1 MRSSERKMSG
11 LERIN
16 NWETATPLPEKARQ
30 PWAMSGLA
38 FAFTSATIIAMTIL
52 LMAMVTGALYHI
64 FAYGDAN
71 GLRNYAGLGL
81 LVAFLYVLPFAFR
94 NEFSLD
100 SFVARGR
107 CVTRLALVWTYAFIA
122 LGMVAFLT
130 KTTADY
136 SRGWLLLFY
145 AVGFLSLLSVDAA
158 IRYVAGKALL
168 AGRLAR
174 RRLMLIGTA
183 DEIRN
188 FIDSELRAGIAHHVT
203 TTVELPQGPLD
214 VENLTC
220 PTPIDLLLARALKA
234 ARAQDIEGIVLLS
247 DWSNMAFVDRCVG
260 AFSVLP
266 VSIHLEMGELA
277 KRFNGV
283 RMENVG
289 SIAAL
294 ALTEQPLAPLQAL
307 LKRLFDI
314 FVALLA
320 LLILSPLFGVLAL
333 LIRRDSVGPVFF
345 TQRRRGYNQ
354 QEFRIYKFRSM
365 TTLDDGDDIVQ
376 ATKNDVRIT
385 RVGAMLRQFNLDE
398 LPQLINVLR
407 GEMSIVG
414 PRPHAVAHD
423 RIFETKIGTY
433 PRRLNVRPGITGW
446 AQVHGLR
453 GETNTDD
460 KMAAR
465 VEHDLYYI
473 DNWSIGLDLY
483 VLFLTVFSARTYQN
497 AR

>member
-1 MRSSERKMSG
+1 MSSSERFN
-11 LERIN
+11 E
-16 NWETATPLPEKARQ
+16 WDQATALDAKARL

-38 FAFTSATIIAMTIL
+38 FAFVSAAVIAMTIL
-52 LMAMVTGALYHI
+52 LMAVLTGILYHV

-71 GLRNYAGLGL
+71 GLKDYAGLGL

-94 NEFSLD
+94 NEFSLE
-100 SFVARGR
+100 SFAAGNRNA
-107 CVTRLALVWTYAFIA
+107 TRLALTWTYAFIA

-145 AVGFLSLLSVDAA
+145 TAGFCAIVGVDGL
-158 IRYVAGKALL
+158 IRHSAGKALM

-188 FIDSELRAGIAHHVT
+188 FIDAEQRAGIAHHVT
-203 TTVELPQGPLD
+203 TTVELPDAPPQLNDPSAAWAFD
-214 VENLTC
+214 A
-220 PTPIDLLLARALKA
+220 LLNRALKA
-234 ARAQDIEGIVLLS
+234 ARSQDIEGVVLLS
-247 DWSNMAFVDRCVG
+247 DWSNMDFVDRCVG

-266 VSIHLEMGELA
+266 VSIHLNIGDLA
-277 KRFNGV
+277 QRFNGV
-283 RMENVG
+283 RLENVG
-289 SIAAL
+289 SVAAL
-294 ALTEQPLAPLQAL
+294 ALTQQPLAPLQAL
-307 LKRLFDI
+307 MKRGLDI
-314 FVALLA
+314 IVAGMALA
-320 LLILSPLFGVLAL
+320 VLAPVFAVIAV
-333 LIRRDSVGPVFF
+333 LIRRDSAGPVFF

-365 TTLDDGDDIVQ
+365 TTMDDGDNIQQ
-376 ATKNDVRIT
+376 ARTNDPRIT
-385 RVGAMLRQFNLDE
+385 RIGALLRRYNLDE

-423 RIFETKIGTY
+423 RLFETRIGTY

-453 GETNTDD
+453 GETSTDD

-465 VEHDLYYI
+465 VDHDLHYI

-483 VLFLTVFSARTYQN
+483 ILVLTVFSARTYQN

>member
-1 MRSSERKMSG
+1 MSG

-16 NWETATPLPEKARQ
+16 NWDAVIALPTSGKL

-38 FAFTSATIIAMTIL
+38 FAFVSATAVAMTIL
-52 LMAMVTGALYHI
+52 LMAVTTGGLYHV

-71 GLRNYAGLGL
+71 ELRNYAGLGL

-94 NEFSLD
+94 NEFSLE
-100 SFVARGR
+100 SFSAVNRSA
-107 CVTRLALVWTYAFIA
+107 TRLALVWTYAFIA

-130 KTTADY
+130 KTTANY

-145 AVGFLSLLSVDAA
+145 TSGFCAIVGVDAL

-168 AGRLAR
+168 SGRLAR

-183 DEIRN
+183 DEISN
-188 FIDSELRAGIAHHVT
+188 FIDMELRAGVAHHIT
-203 TTVELPQGPLD
+203 TTVELPGGALNHVNSRSAVDALLD
-214 VENLTC
+214 
-220 PTPIDLLLARALKA
+220 RALKV
-234 ARAQDIEGIVLLS
+234 ARTQDIDGVVLLS
-247 DWSNMAFVDRCVG
+247 DWSKMDFIDRCVG

-266 VSIHLEMGELA
+266 VSIHLNIGDLS
-277 KRFNGV
+277 KRFNGI
-283 RMENVG
+283 RLENVG
-289 SIAAL
+289 SVAAL

-307 LKRLFDI
+307 LKRALDVVVAS
-314 FVALLA
+314 VALV
-320 LLILSPLFGVLAL
+320 LLVPVFAAISL
-333 LIRRDSVGPVFF
+333 LIRGDSSGPVFF
-345 TQRRRGYNQ
+345 KQRRRGYNH

-365 TTLDDGDDIVQ
+365 TTMDDGDDIKQ
-376 ATKNDVRIT
+376 AKVNDPRIT
-385 RVGAMLRQFNLDE
+385 RVGSVLRRYNLDE

-423 RIFETKIGTY
+423 RLFETKIGTY

-453 GETNTDD
+453 GETNTDE
-460 KMAAR
+460 KMTAR
-465 VEHDLYYI
+465 VDHDLYYI
-473 DNWSIGLDLY
+473 DNWSLSLDLY
-483 VLFLTVFSARTYQN
+483 ILVLTVFSASSYRN

>member
-1 MRSSERKMSG
+1 MPSSERKMSG

-38 FAFTSATIIAMTIL
+38 FAFTSATIIATTIL
-52 LMAMVTGALYHI
+52 LMAVVTGALYHV

-71 GLRNYAGLGL
+71 GLKNYAGLGL
-81 LVAFLYVLPFAFR
+81 LVAFLYILPFAFR
-94 NEFSLD
+94 NEFNLE
-100 SFVARGR
+100 SFAAGR
-107 CVTRLALVWTYAFIA
+107 RNVTRLALVWTYAFVA

-145 AVGFLSLLSVDAA
+145 VAGFLSLLAVDAT
-158 IRYVAGKALL
+158 IRFAAGKALL

-188 FIDSELRAGIAHHVT
+188 FIAAELRAGVAHHVT
-203 TTVELPQGPLD
+203 TTVELPNGPLD
-214 VENLTC
+214 VGNLAS
-220 PTPIDLLLARALKA
+220 PTPIDVLLTRALKV
-234 ARAQDIEGIVLLS
+234 ARTQDIEGVVLLS

-266 VSIHLEMGELA
+266 VSIHLNMGDMA
-277 KRFNGV
+277 KRFNGI

-289 SIAAL
+289 TIAAL

-307 LKRLFDI
+307 LKRALDI
-314 FVALLA
+314 VVAGLA
-320 LLILSPLFGVLAL
+320 LLFLAPLFGVIAL

-365 TTLDDGDDIVQ
+365 TTMDDGDDILQ
-376 ATKNDVRIT
+376 ATTNDVRIT
-385 RVGAMLRQFNLDE
+385 RIGALLRRFNLDE

-423 RIFETKIGTY
+423 RLFETRIGTY

-453 GETNTDD
+453 GETSTDD

-465 VEHDLYYI
+465 VDHDLYYI

-483 VLFLTVFSARTYQN
+483 ILLLTIFSARTYQN

>member
-1 MRSSERKMSG
+1 MSG

-16 NWETATPLPEKARQ
+16 NWDTAAVLPVKTRL

-38 FAFTSATIIAMTIL
+38 FAFISAAITAITIL
-52 LMAMVTGALYHI
+52 LVAVGTGALYHA
-64 FAYGDAN
+64 FAYGDASE
-71 GLRNYAGLGL
+71 LTNYTGLGL

-94 NEFSLD
+94 NEFSLE
-100 SFVARGR
+100 SFATGNRSAA
-107 CVTRLALVWTYAFIA
+107 RLALSWTYAFIA

-145 AVGFLSLLSVDAA
+145 TSGFCAIFGIDAL
-158 IRYVAGKALL
+158 IRHTAGKALL

-174 RRLMLIGTA
+174 RRLMLIGSA

-188 FIDSELRAGIAHHVT
+188 FIDAELRIGATHHVT
-203 TTVELPQGPLD
+203 TTVELPIGPLHGANAALPTDID
-214 VENLTC
+214 V
-220 PTPIDLLLARALKA
+220 LLARALKA
-234 ARAQDIEGIVLLS
+234 ARAQDIEGVVLLS
-247 DWSNMAFVDRCVG
+247 DWSNTAFVDRCVKVL
-260 AFSVLP
+260 SVLP
-266 VSIHLEMGELA
+266 VSIHLNIGDLA
-277 KRFNGV
+277 KRFNGI

-307 LKRLFDI
+307 LKRVFD
-314 FVALLA
+314 VAIAGFALIILA
-320 LLILSPLFGVLAL
+320 PLFAAIAL
-333 LIRRDSVGPVFF
+333 IIRRDSVGPVFF
-345 TQRRRGYNQ
+345 KQRRRGYNQ

-365 TTLDDGDDIVQ
+365 STMDDGDTIQQ
-376 ATKNDVRIT
+376 ARANDPRIT
-385 RVGAMLRQFNLDE
+385 KVGGMLRRYNLDE

-423 RIFETKIGTY
+423 RIFETRIGTY

-453 GETNTDD
+453 GETSTDD

-465 VEHDLYYI
+465 VDHDLFYI

-483 VLFLTVFSARTYQN
+483 ILALTVFSARTYKN

>member
-1 MRSSERKMSG
+1 MSG

-16 NWETATPLPEKARQ
+16 NWDTATALPVKTRL

-38 FAFTSATIIAMTIL
+38 FAFVSATVIAMTIL
-52 LMAMVTGALYHI
+52 LMAILTGALYHV
-64 FAYGDAN
+64 FAYGDASEF
-71 GLRNYAGLGL
+71 RSYAGLGL

-94 NEFSLD
+94 NEFSLE
-100 SFVARGR
+100 SFATGNRSAA
-107 CVTRLALVWTYAFIA
+107 RLALVWTYAFVA

-145 AVGFLSLLSVDAA
+145 TAGFCAIFGIDAL
-158 IRYVAGKALL
+158 IRHAAGRALL

-188 FIDSELRAGIAHHVT
+188 FIDAELRAGVAHHVT
-203 TTVELPQGPLD
+203 TTVELPVGPLKRANADID
-214 VENLTC
+214 V
-220 PTPIDLLLARALKA
+220 LLSRALKA
-234 ARAQDIEGIVLLS
+234 ARAQDIEGVVLLS
-247 DWSNMAFVDRCVG
+247 DWSHMDFVDRCVG

-266 VSIHLEMGELA
+266 VSIHLNIGGLA
-277 KRFNGV
+277 KRFNGI
-283 RMENVG
+283 RLENVG
-289 SIAAL
+289 TIAAL

-307 LKRLFDI
+307 LKRLLDI
-314 FVALLA
+314 AVAGLA
-320 LLILSPLFGVLAL
+320 LIILAPVFAVIAL

-345 TQRRRGYNQ
+345 KQRRRGYNQ

-365 TTLDDGDDIVQ
+365 STMDDGDDIQQ
-376 ATKNDVRIT
+376 ARTNDPRIT
-385 RVGAMLRQFNLDE
+385 NIGAMLRRYNLDE

-423 RIFETKIGTY
+423 RMFETRIGTY

-465 VEHDLYYI
+465 VDHDLYYI

-483 VLFLTVFSARTYQN
+483 ILVLTIFSARTYQN

>member
-1 MRSSERKMSG
+1 MSG
-11 LERIN
+11 IERIN
-16 NWETATPLPEKARQ
+16 SWDQPTALAPKARL
-30 PWAMSGLA
+30 PWAMSGLT
-38 FAFTSATIIAMTIL
+38 FAFVSAAVIAMTIL
-52 LMAMVTGALYHI
+52 LMAVMTGALYHV
-64 FAYGDAN
+64 FAYGDARE
-71 GLRNYAGLGL
+71 LKPYAGLGL

-94 NEFSLD
+94 NEFSLE
-100 SFVARGR
+100 SFAAGNHS
-107 CVTRLALVWTYAFIA
+107 VTRLALVWTYAFIA

-145 AVGFLSLLSVDAA
+145 TAGFCAIVGVDNL
-158 IRYVAGKALL
+158 IRHSAGKALL

-183 DEIRN
+183 DEIRT
-188 FIDSELRAGIAHHVT
+188 FIDAELRAGVAHHVT
-203 TTVELPQGPLD
+203 TTVELPGSLKLSHASGSLVVDSLLD
-214 VENLTC
+214 
-220 PTPIDLLLARALKA
+220 RALKV
-234 ARAQDIEGIVLLS
+234 ARAQDIEGVVLLS
-247 DWSNMAFVDRCVG
+247 DWSNMDFVGRCVG

-266 VSIHLEMGELA
+266 VSIHLNVGDLA
-277 KRFNGV
+277 QRFNGI
-283 RMENVG
+283 RLENVG
-289 SIAAL
+289 SVAAL
-294 ALTEQPLAPLQAL
+294 IVLAPVFAA
-307 LKRLFDI
+307 I
-314 FVALLA
+314 A
-320 LLILSPLFGVLAL
+320 I

-345 TQRRRGYNQ
+345 KQRRRGYNQ

-365 TTLDDGDDIVQ
+365 TTMDDGDDIKQ
-376 ATKNDVRIT
+376 ARTNDPRIT
-385 RVGAMLRQFNLDE
+385 RVGAMLRRYNLDE

-423 RIFETKIGTY
+423 RLFEKRIGTY

-453 GETNTDD
+453 GETSTDD

-465 VEHDLYYI
+465 VDHDLYYI

-483 VLFLTVFSARTYQN
+483 ILLLTIFSARTYQN

>member
-1 MRSSERKMSG
+1 MSG

-16 NWETATPLPEKARQ
+16 NWGTATALPGKARL

-38 FAFTSATIIAMTIL
+38 FAFVAATVIALTIL
-52 LMAMVTGALYHI
+52 LMAVITGALYHV
-64 FAYGDAN
+64 FAYGDASE
-71 GLRNYAGLGL
+71 LRNYAGLGL

-94 NEFSLD
+94 NEFSLE
-100 SFVARGR
+100 SFAAGNRSAA
-107 CVTRLALVWTYAFIA
+107 RLALVWTYAFIA

-130 KTTADY
+130 KTTSDY

-145 AVGFLSLLSVDAA
+145 TSGFCAIFGIDAL
-158 IRYVAGKALL
+158 IRHAAGKALL

-188 FIDSELRAGIAHHVT
+188 YIDAELRAGVAHHVT
-203 TTVELPQGPLD
+203 TTVELPEGRLKQA
-214 VENLTC
+214 NAAA
-220 PTPIDLLLARALKA
+220 PTPVDVLLERALKA
-234 ARAQDIEGIVLLS
+234 ARTQDIEGVVLLS
-247 DWSNMAFVDRCVG
+247 DWSNMDFVDRCVG

-266 VSIHLEMGELA
+266 VSIHLNIGDLA
-277 KRFNGV
+277 KRFNGI
-283 RMENVG
+283 RLENVG

-294 ALTEQPLAPLQAL
+294 ALTEPPLAPLQAL
-307 LKRLFDI
+307 LKRVLDI
-314 FVALLA
+314 AVAGLA
-320 LLILSPLFGVLAL
+320 LIFLAPVFAVIAL

-345 TQRRRGYNQ
+345 KQRRRGYNQ

-365 TTLDDGDDIVQ
+365 TTMDDGDDIQQ
-376 ATKNDVRIT
+376 ARRNDPRIT
-385 RVGAMLRQFNLDE
+385 DVGAMLRRYNLDE

-423 RIFETKIGTY
+423 RLFETRIGTY

-465 VEHDLYYI
+465 VDHDLYYI

-483 VLFLTVFSARTYQN
+483 ILVLTIFSARTYQN

>member
-1 MRSSERKMSG
+1 MSVQMSG
-11 LERIN
+11 IERIN
-16 NWETATPLPEKARQ
+16 NWDQSTALAPKARL
-30 PWAMSGLA
+30 PWAMSGLT
-38 FAFTSATIIAMTIL
+38 FAFVSAAIIAVTIL
-52 LMAMVTGALYHI
+52 LMALLTGAMYHA

-71 GLRNYAGLGL
+71 ELKTYAGLGL

-94 NEFSLD
+94 NEFSLE
-100 SFVARGR
+100 SFAAGNRNA
-107 CVTRLALVWTYAFIA
+107 TRLALAWTYAFIA
-122 LGMVAFLT
+122 LGLVAFLT

-145 AVGFLSLLSVDAA
+145 TTGFCALVGIDSLIRHAA
-158 IRYVAGKALL
+158 DKALL

-183 DEIRN
+183 DEIRA
-188 FIDSELRAGIAHHVT
+188 FIDAELRAGVAHLVT
-203 TTVELPQGPLD
+203 TTVELPGGPLKLQD
-214 VENLTC
+214 ESV
-220 PTPIDLLLARALKA
+220 PSIVDHLLDRALKV
-234 ARAQDIEGIVLLS
+234 ARAQDIEGVILLS
-247 DWSNMAFVDRCVG
+247 DWSDMEFVDRCVS

-266 VSIHLEMGELA
+266 VSIHLNIGDLA
-277 KRFNGV
+277 ARFNGI
-283 RMENVG
+283 RLENVG
-289 SIAAL
+289 SVAAL

-307 LKRLFDI
+307 LKRALDI
-314 FVALLA
+314 TVAGLA
-320 LLILSPLFGVLAL
+320 LVMLAPVFAVIAL
-333 LIRRDSVGPVFF
+333 LIRRDSTGPVFF
-345 TQRRRGYNQ
+345 QQRRRGYNQ

-365 TTLDDGDDIVQ
+365 TTLDDGDDVEQ
-376 ATKNDVRIT
+376 AKKNDPRIT
-385 RVGAMLRQFNLDE
+385 KVGALLRRYNLDE

-423 RIFETKIGTY
+423 RLFETRIGTY
-433 PRRLNVRPGITGW
+433 TRRLNVRPGITGW

-453 GETNTDD
+453 GETSTDD

-483 VLFLTVFSARTYQN
+483 ILALTIFSARTYQN

>member
-1 MRSSERKMSG
+1 MNSIERTDNWDPAAG
-11 LERIN
+11 L
-16 NWETATPLPEKARQ
+16 APKARL

-38 FAFTSATIIAMTIL
+38 FTFVSATVTALTVLAM
-52 LMAMVTGALYHI
+52 AVGTGALYHV

-71 GLRNYAGLGL
+71 DLKNYVGLGL

-94 NEFSLD
+94 NEFTLE
-100 SFVARGR
+100 SFAAANRSP
-107 CVTRLALVWTYAFIA
+107 TRLALVWTYAFVA

-145 AVGFLSLLSVDAA
+145 VAGFCAIIGVDSL
-158 IRYVAGKALL
+158 IRYAVSKALL

-183 DEIRN
+183 DEIRS
-188 FIDSELRAGIAHHVT
+188 FIDAELRAGVAHHVT
-203 TTVELPQGPLD
+203 TTVELPKGALAAD
-214 VENLTC
+214 HSSN
-220 PTPIDLLLARALKA
+220 TPVVDALLARALKV
-234 ARAQDIEGIVLLS
+234 ARTQDIEGVVLLS
-247 DWSNMAFVDRCVG
+247 DLSHMNFVDRCVG

-266 VSIHLEMGELA
+266 VSIHLNIGDLA
-277 KRFNGV
+277 KRFNGI
-283 RMENVG
+283 RLENVG
-289 SIAAL
+289 SVASL

-307 LKRLFDI
+307 LKRALDI
-314 FVALLA
+314 LVAGAALIILA
-320 LLILSPLFGVLAL
+320 PVFAVIAV
-333 LIRRDSVGPVFF
+333 LIRRDSTGPVFF
-345 TQRRRGYNQ
+345 MQRRRGYNQ

-365 TTLDDGDDIVQ
+365 TTMDDGDDIRQVK
-376 ATKNDVRIT
+376 KNDP
-385 RVGAMLRQFNLDE
+385 RVTKIGALLRRYNLDE

-423 RIFETKIGTY
+423 RMFETRIGTY

-453 GETNTDD
+453 GETSTDD

-465 VEHDLYYI
+465 VDHDLYYI

-483 VLFLTVFSARTYQN
+483 ILVLTIFSRRTYQN
-497 AR
+497 AH

>member
-1 MRSSERKMSG
+1 MSG
-11 LERIN
+11 IERIN
-16 NWETATPLPEKARQ
+16 SWDAAAPLPVKVRL
-30 PWAMSGLA
+30 PWAMSGLTFKFVA
-38 FAFTSATIIAMTIL
+38 AAIIGMTIL
-52 LMAMVTGALYHI
+52 LMAVATGAFYHA

-71 GLRNYAGLGL
+71 SIRNYAGLGL

-94 NEFSLD
+94 DEFSLE
-100 SFVARGR
+100 SFAAGNRNAA
-107 CVTRLALVWTYAFIA
+107 RLALVWTYAFVA

-136 SRGWLLLFY
+136 SRGWLVLFY
-145 AVGFLSLLSVDAA
+145 AAGFCAIVGIDAL
-158 IRYVAGKALL
+158 IRSAAGKALL

-183 DEIRN
+183 AEIKN
-188 FIDSELRAGIAHHVT
+188 YIDAELRAGVAHHVT
-203 TTVELPQGPLD
+203 TTVELPDGPLTD
-214 VENLTC
+214 CNRAVR
-220 PTPIDLLLARALKA
+220 TPVDALLDRALKV
-234 ARAQDIEGIVLLS
+234 ARTQDIEGIVLLS

-266 VSIHLEMGELA
+266 VSMHLNMGELA
-277 KRFNGV
+277 QRFNGI
-283 RMENVG
+283 RLENVG
-289 SIAAL
+289 STAAL
-294 ALTEQPLAPLQAL
+294 ALTEQPLAPLQAV
-307 LKRLFDI
+307 LKRALDI
-314 FVALLA
+314 SVAGLA
-320 LLILSPLFGVLAL
+320 LFFLSPLFAVIAL
-333 LIRRDSVGPVFF
+333 LIRRDSIGPVFF
-345 TQRRRGYNQ
+345 KQRRRGYNQ
-354 QEFRIYKFRSM
+354 KEFRIYKFRSM
-365 TTLDDGDDIVQ
+365 TTMDDGDDIMQ
-376 ATKNDVRIT
+376 AKKNDPRIT
-385 RVGAMLRQFNLDE
+385 GVGAMLRRYNLDE

-423 RIFETKIGTY
+423 RIFETRIGTY

-465 VEHDLYYI
+465 VDHDLYYI

-483 VLFLTVFSARTYQN
+483 ILVLTIFSARTYQN

>member
-1 MRSSERKMSG
+1 MSG
-11 LERIN
+11 IERIN
-16 NWETATPLPEKARQ
+16 SWEAAAPSPADARL
-30 PWAMSGLA
+30 PWAMSGLTFKFVA
-38 FAFTSATIIAMTIL
+38 AAIIAMTIL
-52 LMAMVTGALYHI
+52 LMAVATGAFYHA

-71 GLRNYAGLGL
+71 GIWNYAGLGL

-94 NEFSLD
+94 DEFSLE
-100 SFVARGR
+100 SFAAGNRSAA
-107 CVTRLALVWTYAFIA
+107 RLALVWTYAFVA

-136 SRGWLLLFY
+136 SRGWLVLFY
-145 AVGFLSLLSVDAA
+145 VAGFCAIVGTDAL
-158 IRYVAGKALL
+158 IRLAAGKALL

-183 DEIRN
+183 DEIKN
-188 FIDSELRAGIAHHVT
+188 YIDAELRAGVAHHAT
-203 TTVELPQGPLD
+203 TTVELPDGPLT
-214 VENLTC
+214 VSNREA
-220 PTPIDLLLARALKA
+220 PTAVDALLERALKV
-234 ARAQDIEGIVLLS
+234 ARKQDIEGIILLS
-247 DWSNMAFVDRCVG
+247 DWSNTAFVDRCVG

-266 VSIHLEMGELA
+266 VSMHLNMGELA
-277 KRFNGV
+277 QRFNGI
-283 RMENVG
+283 RLENVG
-289 SIAAL
+289 STAAL
-294 ALTEQPLAPLQAL
+294 ALTEQPLAPLQAV
-307 LKRLFDI
+307 LKRALDI
-314 FVALLA
+314 SVAGLA
-320 LLILSPLFGVLAL
+320 LFFLSPLFAVIAL
-333 LIRRDSVGPVFF
+333 LIRRDSIGPVFF
-345 TQRRRGYNQ
+345 NQRRRGYNQ
-354 QEFRIYKFRSM
+354 KEFRIYKFRSM
-365 TTLDDGDDIVQ
+365 TTMDDGDNILQ
-376 ATKNDVRIT
+376 ATKNDPRIT
-385 RVGAMLRQFNLDE
+385 RVGALLRRYNLDE

-423 RIFETKIGTY
+423 RMFETRIGTY

-453 GETNTDD
+453 GETDTDE

-483 VLFLTVFSARTYQN
+483 ILILTIFSARTFQN

>member
-1 MRSSERKMSG
+1 MSERKMSG
-11 LERIN
+11 LDRIN
-16 NWETATPLPEKARQ
+16 NWDAASLPARVRL

-38 FAFTSATIIAMTIL
+38 FSFVSAVVMASTIL
-52 LMAMVTGALYHI
+52 VMAVITGALYHA

-81 LVAFLYVLPFAFR
+81 LVAFLYVLPFVFR
-94 NEFSLD
+94 NEFSLE
-100 SFVARGR
+100 SFAAGKRNA
-107 CVTRLALVWTYAFIA
+107 TRLALVWTYAFVA

-145 AVGFLSLLSVDAA
+145 TLGFCAILGVDALV
-158 IRYVAGKALL
+158 RHVAGKALL

-183 DEIRN
+183 DEIKN
-188 FIDSELRAGIAHHVT
+188 FVHTQLRAGVAHHVT
-203 TTVELPQGPLD
+203 TTVELPPGALKLTKVAGPSPVD
-214 VENLTC
+214 A
-220 PTPIDLLLARALKA
+220 LLKRALKV
-234 ARAQDIEGIVLLS
+234 ARLQEIEGVVLLS
-247 DWSNMAFVDRCVG
+247 DLSNLAFIERCVG
-260 AFSVLP
+260 AFAVLP
-266 VSIHLEMGELA
+266 VSIHMSMGDFA
-277 KRFNGV
+277 TRFNGI
-283 RMENVG
+283 RLESVG

-294 ALTEQPLAPLQAL
+294 ALTEQPLAPLQAFF
-307 LKRLFDI
+307 KRVLDI
-314 FVALLA
+314 TIAALA
-320 LLILSPLFGVLAL
+320 LIILSPLLGIIAL

-345 TQRRRGYNQ
+345 KQRRRGYNQ

-365 TTLDDGDDIVQ
+365 TTMDDGDNIEQ
-376 ATKNDVRIT
+376 ARMNDPRIT
-385 RVGAMLRQFNLDE
+385 RVGAMLRRYNLDE

-407 GEMSIVG
+407 GEMSIIG

-423 RIFETKIGTY
+423 RLFETRIGTY

-453 GETNTDD
+453 GETTTDD

-465 VEHDLYYI
+465 VDYDLYYI

-483 VLFLTVFSARTYQN
+483 ILLLTVFSARTYQN